1 MTWKRILILALVLV
15 AAGTAIGFFWPRR
28 EAQTLVLPGL
38 VEIQE
43 VRLGSKIGGR
53 VKTIETREGYI
64 ASPNQTLVTLDVP
77 ELEAQRRQA
86 EARLQQAQFDLEKA
100 RNGPRAEEKEAAR
113 MAMEAARQRY
123 LRVKNGPRPEE
134 IVQAR
139 NDLKS
144 AEADLQ
150 LALDRFDRAEQLLK
164 RKAISTEEYEA
175 ARSNRDR
182 LRAVVGKMRAY
193 LDQLLRGSRQ
203 EDIDEAKAQFDQAQA
218 NYNLLLAGTRSED
231 IGAAE
236 ARKAEALGKLQ
247 EIEASL
253 REAVVQA
260 PERVVVEVL
269 SVRPG
274 DLVAP
279 NQPMIRVLRADDL
292 WVKAYVPE
300 TQLGKVRLNQEVQV
314 TIDSYPDRR
323 FTGTIIQVASEA
335 EFTPRNVQS
344 PDERR
349 YQVFGIKVRVP
360 DPQGIFK
367 SGMAAEVT
375 VPLQE

>member
-218 NYNLLLAGTRSED
+218 NYNLLLAGT
-231 IGAAE
+231 
-236 ARKAEALGKLQ
+236 AEALGKLQ